1 VRENVEVLKKAI
13 GVENQRVAKL
23 QAELVEKPNDAQLL
37 ARIGATYENLDDFAR
52 AIEMYERSLKIDPS
66 QPDVQQRL
74 DALKKK
80 TK

>member
-1 VRENVEVLKKAI
+1 MRENVEVLKKAI